1 MRSKRGAA
9 SRNASCSA
17 RVQYF
22 MTYST
27 PARLY
32 QLRLN
37 RTISWAAGRCL
48 TKRWKYHSVA
58 SRSLGLPGAT
68 VRTSRGLRCAAM
80 RFIVPSLPAASR
92 PSRITSTLRPRA
104 MTCRCSLTSS
114 ICRRRNSRAYFFLPS
129 FRVDS
134 IRLLI
139 PGAPIRPAALLSHAR
154 RWFTLAAAAKEA
166 LDDEVQ
172 VATSGGHLE
181 QRPLPGQRRRAARQA
196 DHRDRQRG
204 WIAAV
209 APGRRIPRAGVVPA
223 LPVRQVES

>member
-9 SRNASCSA
+9 SRNASRSA
-17 RVQYF
+17 RVQNF

-48 TKRWKYHSVA
+48 TKRWKYHSVS

-68 VRTSRGLRCAAM
+68 IRTSRGLKCAAM

-104 MTCRCSLTSS
+104 LTCRCSLTRS
-114 ICRRRNSRAYFFLPS
+114 ICRRRNSRAYSFLPS
-129 FRVDS
+129 LRVDS

-139 PGAPIRPAALLSHAR
+139 LGAPIRPAALLSHAR
-154 RWFTLAAAAKEA
+154 RWFRLAAPGKEA
-166 LDDEVQ
+166 LDDEVEA
-172 VATSGGHLE
+172 ATSGGHRE

-196 DHRDRQRG
+196 DHRHRQRG
-204 WIAAV
+204 RVAAL
-209 APGRRIPRAGVVPA
+209 APV
-223 LPVRQVES
+223 